1 MSNYLLIFWALV
13 IMIQDFRIRRI
24 PNILSLGGC
33 AMGAGWLMATGHAMT
48 GAGAI
53 QVALGFSLALLLTLP
68 GYLMRNLGAGDVKLL
83 CAIGLLCGLQIV
95 AETFMLAALLA
106 GLIALFYLYR
116 SRFFGWYSGSKP
128 IPFGAALAA
137 ALIVSLVHPN
147 YLGLGQWLG

>member
-1 MSNYLLIFWALV
+1 MVL
-13 IMIQDFRIRRI
+13 DFNVRKI

-33 AMGAGWLMATGHAMT
+33 AIGIGWLIATGGAVT